1 NSGCWEFLAADC
13 YRLVCGSSRYVG
25 LAPISPW
32 SVSSR
37 PRRTN
42 NLPCLKLRSISSWTY
57 GSIAAT
63 GTTGDARTAIFRRSR
78 VFLLRTRLHCGFTIT
93 PDLVKRVDFGRIEC
107 PNCGENFLAQL
118 DRDCRTGSARAAAVV
133 VNT

>member
-1 NSGCWEFLAADC
+1 MQSTLTRTFGADGLTAVTGC
-13 YRLVCGSSRYVG
+13 SS
-25 LAPISPW
+25 
-32 SVSSR
+32 
-37 PRRTN
+37 
-42 NLPCLKLRSISSWTY
+42 LRSISWWTY

-78 VFLLRTRLHCGFTIT
+78 VFLLRTKLHCGLTIT
-93 PDLVKRVDFGRIEC
+93 PDLVNRGDFERIGC
-107 PNCGENFLAQL
+107 PNCGENFLARL